1 MVMHPGVEAL
11 ARVMPTDT
19 GVDERIDWAAAEQE
33 LGTRLPADYKSF
45 LETYGSGIINAV
57 TYIFRPVDAPDR
69 LYAQGSIAEDT
80 PGAQAT
86 WHHTPERWRP
96 DVDPDDIMIWGRT
109 SGPDI
114 LCWVTTADDP
124 DQWPVLV
131 CGRHTKSRWTLYPCG
146 MAEFLINLVTNQY
159 DDAIS
164 IDETR
169 PPRFLHW
176 REDERLNEAGIFEY
190 YPEA

>member
-1 MVMHPGVEAL
+1 MAMHPGVEAL
-11 ARVMPTDT
+11 ARIMPTDT
-19 GVDERIDWAAAEQE
+19 GVDEPINWAAAEGD
-33 LGTRLPADYKSF
+33 LGTRLPSDYKAF
-45 LETYGSGIINAV
+45 MHTYGSGVINGI
-57 TYIFRPVDAPDR
+57 THILLPVQAPDR
-69 LYAQGSIAEDT
+69 LHEQESIAEGT

-86 WHHTPERWRP
+86 WHHTPERQRP

-109 SGPDI
+109 PGPDI
-114 LCWVTTADDP
+114 LCWVTTGDDP

-131 CGRHTKSRWTLYPCG
+131 CGRHTNSRWTLYPCG

-176 REDERLNEAGIFEY
+176 REEERLTAAGIFDH